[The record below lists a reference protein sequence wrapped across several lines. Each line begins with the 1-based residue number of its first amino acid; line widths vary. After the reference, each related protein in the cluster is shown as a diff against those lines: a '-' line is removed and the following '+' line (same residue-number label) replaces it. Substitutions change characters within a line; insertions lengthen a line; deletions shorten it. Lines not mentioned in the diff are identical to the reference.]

1 MSIKAKKKD
10 FKFTFGV
17 FIRLLVFTVLVVAGI
32 KFLAGS
38 IETKSESVLGDNS
51 IGTTLPVD
59 LDPVYELLPE
69 DSKKQIDTL
78 KSATTSAFVQQKLD
92 YIKQELAGFPE
103 KQIKEIQK
111 QVVTNIYDNII
122 NSIEKK

>member
-1 MSIKAKKKD
+1 MSIKSKKKD

-17 FIRLLVFTVLVVAGI
+17 FIRLIVFSTIVFFCIKVLSN
-32 KFLAGS
+32 K
-38 IETKSESVLGDNS
+38 IETKQTPVLGEKIIN
-51 IGTTLPVD
+51 IPIPTNI
-59 LDPVYELLPE
+59 DPVYNMLPE
-69 DSKKQIDTL
+69 DSKKQINIF
-78 KSATTSAFVQQKLD
+78 KSATTSAFIQEKIDFFKL
-92 YIKQELAGFPE
+92 EAAGFPD